1 MNDIQEL
8 LDQLR
13 GQKWTDAAIA
23 DELGT
28 HRETVAEWRRGK
40 FYPRYS
46 KAIKIALRSLMLREP
61 PKGRRY
67 SKKAVDTWQ
76 REGRYNES
84 RVKSNGEDGETEGS

>member
-23 DELGT
+23 EELGT
-28 HRETVAEWRRGK
+28 YRETVAVWRRGQS
-40 FYPRYS
+40 YPRYS
-46 KAIKIALRSLMLREP
+46 KAIKIALRSLFLRDP

-67 SKKAVDTWQ
+67 SKKALDTWQ
-76 REGRYNES
+76 QKGRYSES
-84 RVKSNGEDGETEGS
+84 RAKGTSGDGE

>member
-28 HRETVAEWRRGK
+28 YRQTVAEWRRGK
-40 FYPRYS
+40 FYPRYA

-67 SKKAVDTWQ
+67 SREAVDAWQ
-76 REGRYNES
+76 QEGRYSES
-84 RVKSNGEDGETEGS
+84 RVKGIGTMPSE

>member
-23 DELGT
+23 EELGT
-28 HRETVAEWRRGK
+28 HRETVAQWRRGH
-40 FYPRYS
+40 FYPRFS

-67 SKKAVDTWQ
+67 SKEAVDTWH
-76 REGRYNES
+76 REGRYSES
-84 RVKSNGEDGETEGS
+84 RAKGTSSNGE